1 MTGKCFKIR
10 ASVINKTLLYFAYGF
25 LCVKSVCV
33 NNVNAKSIIMEVDAE
48 AFVIQYELIELDAY
62 IQIPN
67 KTLTFGIIQYVV
79 YILSSLIQNSI

>member
-1 MTGKCFKIR
+1 
-10 ASVINKTLLYFAYGF
+10 
-25 LCVKSVCV
+25 
-33 NNVNAKSIIMEVDAE
+33 MEVDAE